1 MDNRKGTHHHREREV
16 EEGFDDMQMFVE
28 LDNYDFMRLKLRTK
42 VIKLIQRMQK
52 EILDD
57 TVIEETLENES
68 DEPNN
73 NGEDDILNVDGEVVH
88 EEALE
93 NNDRNNVYHG
103 VVLETVIN
111 INVIFQ
117 RTPNGKAV
125 MEILKE
131 GQNPND
137 ICLTAIKRILCEYLK
152 SMYGLRPSAFHKN
165 LLAQSLVNTY
175 PQLASSTPDVPQ
187 ALWFHP
193 NGRSIITQGKV
204 ISSEGSST
212 ENTDAAQPVDMNA
225 VIKELKFLCPGP
237 NMKLQAEE
245 LWSIT
250 IDERNE
256 LRRKGSFDCYLLDY
270 PVSTAF
276 NGSMVTK
283 STGWTTPCD
292 GGVDN
297 QKEANTDTID
307 AIIGANEPPGTI
319 VLESS
324 EVLQPNPHQESVIL
338 DTKTSASQAL
348 LYLPTSCLI

>member
-1 MDNRKGTHHHREREV
+1 MCECENHALCAILFYLLRRRSLWLYFVSFGVIFVFDSRTCPGFISLECNVYCPLAAVQENYAV
-16 EEGFDDMQMFVE
+16 EEGIDDMQTFVE

-88 EEALE
+88 EEELE

-103 VVLETVIN
+103 VVLET
-111 INVIFQ
+111 

-131 GQNPND
+131 GQKPND

-152 SMYGLRPSAFHKN
+152 SMYGLRPSAFYKN

-175 PQLASSTPDVPQ
+175 PQLTSSTPDVPQ

-193 NGRSIITQGKV
+193 NGRGQHRHSGRLHYHMEYLAQVSGVRIVNRQKMQITQGKV

-212 ENTDAAQPVDMNA
+212 ENTEQPVDMNA

-237 NMKLQAEE
+237 NTKLRAEE
-245 LWSIT
+245 LWSMT

-256 LRRKGSFDCYLLDY
+256 MRRLLPARLPRINRVQWVYD
-270 PVSTAF
+270 F
-276 NGSMVTK
+276 NGV
-283 STGWTTPCD
+283 
-292 GGVDN
+292 
-297 QKEANTDTID
+297 
-307 AIIGANEPPGTI
+307 
-319 VLESS
+319 SS
-324 EVLQPNPHQESVIL
+324 DVS
-338 DTKTSASQAL
+338 
-348 LYLPTSCLI
+348 